1 MIMQIGTVPI
11 YGGHVKEHK
20 RHLEMLMPFIEDESY
35 WRTTKEW
42 MSETT
47 STMGQEK
54 NFELP
59 WDEILKDLEP
69 HIQEYL
75 SIFNPVKP
83 FNFQSRPWLNKYEKG
98 GWQEQHNHTGAAS
111 HFSMA
116 YILDSQDQ
124 SNFVFVDNPG
134 NWYDNMWELRSL
146 FTNWPHRNFTPDQE
160 DGTVL
165 IFPCALDH
173 FVMPNRS
180 ENYRIT
186 ASANFYITEVNDGE
200 Q

>member
-1 MIMQIGTVPI
+1 MILQIGTIPI
-11 YGGHVKEHK
+11 YSGQVEQHEK
-20 RHLEMLMPFIEDESY
+20 HLSLLESY
-35 WRTTKEW
+35 IQDETYWRKTSEW

-47 STMGQEK
+47 STMGNDK
-54 NFELP
+54 NIELP

-69 HIQEYL
+69 HVNEY
-75 SIFNPVKP
+75 FNLFHPVKP
-83 FNFQSRPWLNKYEKG
+83 FSYQTRPWLNKYETG

-116 YILDSQDQ
+116 YMLETQGQ
-124 SNFVFVDNPG
+124 SNFVFADSPY
-134 NWYDNMWELRSL
+134 NWYDNMAELPRIFS
-146 FTNWPHRNFTPDQE
+146 NWPHRTFTPEQQN
-160 DGTVL
+160 GTIL

-173 FVMPNRS
+173 FVMPNKS

-186 ASANFYITEVNDGE
+186 ASANFYIKEVE